1 MKILI
6 ALLFLLSVPAM
17 AQDAG
22 PAKRQVAAKT
32 LMAYEAKSKS
42 KVAEFYNYLELL
54 TDPKLDAEMKMQVK
68 AQAKK
73 LFNDEKVL
81 VVDVFS
87 KKLSLV
93 TLESLLQTAASQK
106 EKYSFTITDFKP
118 VRSIRNSESWTLHYK
133 LNYKNSTTVVEQAYF
148 LEDAIKDF
156 GTQTQVVTIA
166 YLGDIKLI
174 Q

>member
-6 ALLFLLSVPAM
+6 ALLLLFSIPAI

-54 TDPKLDAEMKMQVK
+54 TDSKLDTEMKTQVK

-73 LFNDEKVL
+73 LFSDEKKL
-81 VVDVFS
+81 VVDVFN
-87 KKLSLV
+87 KKQALV
-93 TLESLLQTAASQK
+93 TLDALLQAAASQK

-118 VRSIRNSESWTLHYK
+118 TRAVGNTESWTLHYK
-133 LNYKNSTTVVEQAYF
+133 LKYKNSAVVVEQTYF
-148 LEDAIKDF
+148 LEDVIKDF
-156 GTQTQVVTIA
+156 GTQTQVVTMA
-166 YLGDIKLI
+166 YLGNVKLM
-174 Q
+174 